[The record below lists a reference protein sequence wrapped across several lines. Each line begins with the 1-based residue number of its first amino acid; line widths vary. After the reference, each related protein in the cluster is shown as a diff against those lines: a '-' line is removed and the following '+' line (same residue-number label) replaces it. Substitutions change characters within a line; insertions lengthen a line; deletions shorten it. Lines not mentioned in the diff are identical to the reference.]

1 MMLYD
6 PSFLNIAGK
15 EYVEI
20 VVSMQY
26 TSGKEARM
34 WREQK
39 NG

>member
-1 MMLYD
+1 MMLCA

-20 VVSMQY
+20 VVPMQY

-34 WREQK
+34 RREQK